1 MFGQQDR
8 RRPHQAGRIQAWGT
22 ERRAAVSR
30 RMLLKGGAMAALGG
44 AAALNAF
51 AAACGGGSKSSS
63 SSGGAP
69 LSGQAQLGGQ
79 ATPGAQAQANVRSPY
94 ELVDQ
99 YNWRKLKWGGTP
111 ARGGEIIHGGA
122 SANNWDL
129 MKATTLTPAPPY
141 YNGLYYFRLDEGSD
155 LDGQTFGP
163 DLAEKTENTPDYQTW
178 IFKLPANAY
187 FHDIP
192 PVGGRLM
199 TAEDVVYSYQRYMDT
214 SVWSTPLQF
223 IDKITAPDKQTVR
236 LDLKFPYFPV
246 PNIVGMP
253 YYLIFAREHF
263 EGSQDRWN
271 QQPIGTGPFM
281 VTNFKFRE
289 VVEAVRHPKYHQKDT
304 NGVQLPYAD
313 KLTGRYYPDINAR
326 IAALRAGQVDT
337 IPDGISFLDVF
348 KEVVKSLPDSQF
360 VVSPHWATYQTWVM
374 YQWNNPIFKDPRVR
388 KALSMAIDR
397 KAIVAQTVGGAGTA
411 PTPIPYDQMGMQ
423 AAPWWDYLPP
433 AVQFNAQEAKQLLS
447 AAGYANGFKTKFLTS
462 SASSPAPEVLA
473 VQKAWRDVLNVDMSI
488 EAQDPLVVLNTI
500 QKKEFT
506 DISSQGGVVATE
518 PYALAK
524 ALFGPGEPQNWGNV
538 DDPQLTQM
546 IDKMK
551 TATNVQDRQKLAQE
565 MNKRILDEALQLW
578 IDGRHVYAATRP
590 WIHTVSQSLY
600 TQIDNWGGTSWRH
613 VWIDGSAPNNRGG
626 KTA

>member
-1 MFGQQDR
+1 MNGQQNR
-8 RRPHQAGRIQAWGT
+8 RRPYRVGWTGENGT
-22 ERRAAVSR
+22 DRRAGVSR
-30 RMLLKGGAMAALGG
+30 RLVLKGGALATVGG
-44 AAALNAF
+44 VAALNAF
-51 AAACGGGSKSSS
+51 LAACGGRGKSET
-63 SSGGAP
+63 SGGGT
-69 LSGQAQLGGQ
+69 LSGQGQLAGQ
-79 ATPGAQAQANVRSPY
+79 ATPGAGAQSGSFSPY
-94 ELVDQ
+94 ELVDK
-99 YNWRKLKWGGTP
+99 YNWRRLKWGGTP
-111 ARGGEIIHGGA
+111 MRGGEIVHGGA
-122 SANNWDL
+122 NANNWDL

-163 DLAEKTENTPDYQTW
+163 DLAERTENTPDFQTW
-178 IFKLPANAY
+178 TFKIPANVY

-192 PVGGRLM
+192 PVNGRQM

-223 IDKITAPDKQTVR
+223 IDKISAPDKQTVR

-253 YYLIFAREHF
+253 YYLIFAKEHF
-263 EGSQDRWN
+263 EGNQERWN

-289 VVEAVRHPKYHQKDT
+289 VVDAVRHPKYHQKDK

-313 KLTGRYYPDINAR
+313 KLTGRYYADINAR
-326 IAALRAGQVDT
+326 IAALRAGQLDT

-348 KEVVKSLPDSQF
+348 NEVVKSLPEAYF
-360 VVSPHWATYQTWVM
+360 VVSPHWATYQTWIM

-397 KAIVAQTVGGAGTA
+397 KAIVAQTIGGAGTA
-411 PTPIPYDQMGMQ
+411 PTPIPYDQMGMK

-433 AVQFNAQEAKQLLS
+433 TAQYNPQEAKQLLT
-447 AAGYANGFKTKFLTS
+447 AAGHPNGFKTKFLTS
-462 SASSPAPEVLA
+462 SATSPAPEVLA
-473 VQKAWRDVLNVDMSI
+473 VQKAWRDVLNVDMAI
-488 EAQDPLVVLNTI
+488 EGQDPLVVLSTI

-506 DISSQGGVVATE
+506 DVASQGGVVATE

-524 ALFGPGEPQNWGNV
+524 ALFGVGEPQNWGNV
-538 DDPQLTQM
+538 DDAELNRMT
-546 IDKMK
+546 DKLK
-551 TATNVQDRQKLAQE
+551 TATDVQERQKLAQDI
-565 MNKRILDEALQLW
+565 NKRVLDEALQLW

-590 WIHTVSQSLY
+590 WVHTIAQSLY

-613 VWIDGSAPNNRGG
+613 VWIDNTAPNNRGG
-626 KTA
+626 KPA